1 MAASK
6 SATAFTWAS
15 GSSTS
20 SGTTNPIDCSTD
32 YAQQVY
38 VSVAVV
44 GSPSAG
50 AAFYIAAS
58 PDGGTT
64 YYSLPTYT
72 ASTTAGTYYW
82 VIDVPV
88 TATKV
93 EIVYTAQTGG
103 TSSTLVAQLG
113 QVTGI

>member
-6 SATAFTWAS
+6 SASAFTWAS
-15 GSSTS
+15 GSSTA

-44 GSPSAG
+44 GSP
-50 AAFYIAAS
+50 
-58 PDGGTT
+58 
-64 YYSLPTYT
+64 
-72 ASTTAGTYYW
+72 YW

>member
-1 MAASK
+1 MPASK
-6 SATAFTWAS
+6 SSASFTWAT
-15 GSSTS
+15 GSATA
-20 SGTTNPIDCSTD
+20 SGTTNPLDCSTD

-38 VSVAVV
+38 VSVAISGTPAS
-44 GSPSAG
+44 GSSFQLAW
-50 AAFYIAAS
+50 S

-64 YYSLPTYT
+64 YYYGPTYT
-72 ASTTAGTYYW
+72 TGTAAQTYYW

-93 EIVYTAQTGG
+93 EIVYTSV